1 MADEYFRI
9 FETAWESFSGWMSEK
24 ISSLSSMASN
34 AANTIMNFGGGGG
47 VGHNATGTASWCG
60 GFTEVNEQGGEISLS
75 QRNSKCIDL

>member
-34 AANTIMNFGGGGG
+34 VASTIMTFRSFNAIEKGEVKIPKGEELAG
-47 VGHNATGTASWCG
+47 VSWNG
-60 GFTEVNEQGGEISLS
+60 ILPGENSL
-75 QRNSKCIDL
+75 RPCR